1 MLDVEAINTNDFQ
14 SDLKLPCKIGGYKT
28 NYEKVVFSGF
38 KYLGEEKGMRRTE
51 YGKQGKIQIIN
62 TKNTP

>member
-1 MLDVEAINTNDFQ
+1 MDVQAINTNNFR
-14 SDLKLPCKIGGYKT
+14 SDLKLPCKVRSHIT
-28 NYEKVVFSGF
+28 NYEKVIFSGF
-38 KYLGEEKGMRRTE
+38 KYFSEEKGMRRTE